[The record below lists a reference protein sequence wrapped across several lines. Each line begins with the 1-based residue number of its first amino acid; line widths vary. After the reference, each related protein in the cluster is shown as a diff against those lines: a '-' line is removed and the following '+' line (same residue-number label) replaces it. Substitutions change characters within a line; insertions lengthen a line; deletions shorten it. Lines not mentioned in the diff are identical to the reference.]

1 MAASFNRR
9 FAALWLPWLS
19 AERLCRRESE
29 FKKSLLVLIEELRG
43 RLILS
48 AVSPPAARAGLH
60 PGMVL
65 ADARAAVPGL
75 ATRFMN
81 EEADTALLGELAGW
95 CTRYTPWAAPA
106 EGNSVFLDISG
117 CAHLFD
123 GEEALAARILDRLE
137 TLGFAGRIAIAD
149 TPGAAWAVV
158 HHGEEACAIL
168 PSFGQLEDAMAALEA
183 LPVAA
188 LRIETAMQEAL
199 GSFGLRSIGGLFPLA
214 RKSLGER
221 FGAALTTRLDQAVGR
236 IDEPISPGQ
245 PVPPHEARR
254 GFFEPIAKLEDI
266 EAATVELLDGLCEA
280 LAKAG
285 AGARQLRLACHR
297 VDGTVETIEIGT
309 SRPSRWPQPLYRLF
323 SERFDRIDP
332 GFGIEVMVLSA
343 IRVEPLVPYQSSWQ
357 SGTSDHQESLAG
369 LIDRL
374 GNRVGFGRIA
384 RPVPRQSWL
393 PERCVHFS
401 PPFAASPETVPH
413 TPQWQPGRERPL
425 RLLSHPEPLDVLAP
439 VPDDPPLM
447 FLWHKIPHRVRR
459 ADGPE
464 RLCGEWWC
472 EGDAEDGLEDD
483 TVRDYYQV
491 EDTDGRRFW
500 LYREGLYAPDKPAKW
515 FLHGVFG

>member
-1 MAASFNRR
+1 MRTPPDRR

-19 AERLCRRESE
+19 AERLYRRESDL
-29 FKKSLLVLIEELRG
+29 KNSLLVLIEELRG

-48 AVSPPAARAGLH
+48 AISPKAARAGLH

-65 ADARAAVPGL
+65 ADARAAVPQL
-75 ATRFMN
+75 ETRFMN
-81 EEADTALLGELAGW
+81 AGADAALLADLAGW

-117 CAHLFD
+117 CAHLFG
-123 GEEALAARILDRLE
+123 GEEALAGRILAGLE
-137 TLGFAGRIAIAD
+137 AIDLTGKIAIAG
-149 TPGAAWAVV
+149 TPGAAWAAA
-158 HHGEEACAIL
+158 HYGGEARVIL
-168 PSFGQLEDAMAALEA
+168 PSFKSFEDAMASLEA

-188 LRIETAMQEAL
+188 LRIDGAMQEAL
-199 GSFGLRSIGGLFPLA
+199 TSFGLRGIGSLFPLS

-221 FGAALTTRLDQAVGR
+221 FGEALTTRLDQAVGR
-236 IDEPISPGQ
+236 VDEPISPRQ
-245 PVPPHEARR
+245 PVPPHEVRR

-266 EAATVELLDGLCEA
+266 AGATVELLDGLCDA
-280 LAKAG
+280 LTKAG
-285 AGARQLRLACHR
+285 VGARQLRLACHR
-297 VDGTVETIEIGT
+297 VDGTVETVGIGT

-332 GFGIEVMVLSA
+332 GFGIEVIVLSA
-343 IRVEPLVPYQSSWQ
+343 IRVEPLIPYQSSWQ
-357 SGTSDHQESLAG
+357 GSSSDHQESLAG

-374 GNRVGFGRIA
+374 GNRVGFSRIA

-401 PPFAASPETVPH
+401 PPFDAGLEATLETPR
-413 TPQWQPGRERPL
+413 WQPGRERPL
-425 RLLSHPEPLDVLAP
+425 RLLSHPEPLEVVAP

-447 FLWHKIPHRVRR
+447 FRWKRAAHRVRR

-464 RLCGEWWC
+464 RLCGEWWL
-472 EGDAEDGLEDD
+472 EAGLDGDPAED

-500 LYREGLYAPDKPAKW
+500 LYREGLYEPDRPAKW
-515 FLHGVFG
+515 FLHGVFA

>member
-1 MAASFNRR
+1 MAASPNRR

-19 AERLCRRESE
+19 AERLCRRESDL
-29 FKKSLLVLIEELRG
+29 KNSLLVLIEELRG

-48 AVSPPAARAGLH
+48 AVSPKAARAGLH

-65 ADARAAVPGL
+65 ADARAAVPQVES
-75 ATRFMN
+75 RFMN
-81 EEADTALLGELAGW
+81 DAADAALLADLSDW
-95 CTRYTPWAAPA
+95 CTRYTPWAAPV
-106 EGNSVFLDISG
+106 EGNTVFLDISG
-117 CAHLFD
+117 CAHLFG
-123 GEEALAARILDRLE
+123 GEEALAERILASLE
-137 TLGFAGRIAIAD
+137 AIGFTGKISIAD
-149 TPGAAWAVV
+149 TPGAAWAVA
-158 HHGEEACAIL
+158 HYGEDVRTIL
-168 PSFGQLEDAMAALEA
+168 PPSANGEAALKG

-188 LRIETAMQEAL
+188 LRIDGAMQEAL
-199 GSFGLRSIGGLFPLA
+199 GSFGLRSIGSLFPLS

-236 IDEPISPGQ
+236 VDEPISPRQ

-266 EAATVELLDGLCEA
+266 SRATVELLDGLCEA
-280 LAKAG
+280 LTKAG
-285 AGARQLRLACHR
+285 VGARQLRLACHR
-297 VDGTVETIEIGT
+297 VDGTVETVSIGT

-323 SERFDRIDP
+323 AERFDRIDP

-343 IRVEPLVPYQSSWQ
+343 THVEPLIPYQSSWQ
-357 SGTSDHQESLAG
+357 GGTNDHQESLAG

-374 GNRVGFGRIA
+374 GNRVGFARIA

-401 PPFAASPETVPH
+401 PPFSAALEAAPD

-425 RLLSHPEPLDVLAP
+425 RLLSHPEPLEVVAP

-447 FLWHKIPHRVRR
+447 FRWKRAAHRVRR

-472 EGDAEDGLEDD
+472 DGDLESGSEDD

-500 LYREGLYAPDKPAKW
+500 LYREGLYVPDRPAKW

>member
-1 MAASFNRR
+1 MAAFPNRR

-19 AERLCRRESE
+19 AERLCRREVE
-29 FKKSLLVLIEELRG
+29 LKTTLFVLIDERHG

-48 AVSPPAARAGLH
+48 AVSPTAARSGLH

-65 ADARAAVPGL
+65 ADARAAVPQL

-81 EEADTALLGELAGW
+81 EAADTALLGELAGW

-106 EGNSVFLDISG
+106 EGNTVFLDISG
-117 CAHLFD
+117 CAHLFG

-137 TLGFAGRIAIAD
+137 ILGFIGKIAISD

-158 HHGEEACAIL
+158 HHGEEACVIL
-168 PSFGQLEDAMAALEA
+168 PSFGQPKDAMAALEA

-188 LRIETAMQEAL
+188 LRIELAMQEAL
-199 GSFGLRSIGGLFPLA
+199 GAFGLDRIGGLFPLA

-221 FGAALTTRLDQAVGR
+221 FGVALTTRLDQAVGR

-245 PVPPHEARR
+245 PVPAHEARR
-254 GFFEPIAKLEDI
+254 GFFDPIAKLEDI
-266 EAATVELLDGLCEA
+266 AAATVELLDVLCEA
-280 LAKAG
+280 LAKAE

-297 VDGTVETIEIGT
+297 VDGTVEAVSIGT
-309 SRPSRWPQPLYRLF
+309 SRPLRWPQPLYRLF
-323 SERFDRIDP
+323 SERFDRIDS

-343 IRVEPLVPYQSSWQ
+343 TRVEPLIPYQLSWQ
-357 SGTSDHQESLAG
+357 SGANDHQESLAG

-374 GNRVGFGRIA
+374 GNRVGFARIT

-393 PERCVHFS
+393 PERCVHCS
-401 PPFAASPETVPH
+401 PPFSTALEAAPDTR
-413 TPQWQPGRERPL
+413 QWQPGRERPL
-425 RLLSHPEPLDVLAP
+425 RLLSHPEPLDVVAP

-447 FLWHKIPHRVRR
+447 FRWRKIQHRVCR

-472 EGDAEDGLEDD
+472 EDGIEDGLEND

-500 LYREGLYAPDKPAKW
+500 LYREGLYIPDKPAKW